1 LKLDGW
7 VVPDDAIKIHGITNS
22 KAFNAGIP
30 TDRVLDKF
38 MLAVKQA
45 DLLVAHNID
54 FDWKVVAAEFYRQ

>member
-1 LKLDGW
+1 MKPDGW
-7 VVPDDAIKIHGITNS
+7 VIPDDAIKIHGITNS
-22 KAFNAGIP
+22 KAFNSGIP
-30 TDRVLDKF
+30 IVRVLDKF